1 MAKSKEFQSYNSR
14 NKKWVHFKSGKI
26 VKTSDNKLKG
36 VPVRTS
42 SAKKKKQACSAAGSR
57 LRACSNPSGSGQK
70 KRKATGGKN
79 PWWPYS

>member
-42 SAKKKKQACSAAGSR
+42 AKKNKQACSAAGSR
-57 LRACSNPSGSGQK
+57 LRACANPSGSGKK